1 MHHRCVLYRL
11 EKKKSRRERKRNML
25 SKVTTNDGIDNYH
38 HQQQI
43 IIGDLL
49 LHSEAK
55 IVVIP
60 VFIQSSPSISSTK
73 SNSSIIH
80 RSIPSSSGTNSSTT
94 IVSCD
99 LKNTSPV
106 KSSHPQSKTF
116 PSKNLRRMR
125 KAGLA
130 IVKELKTKVITPNY
144 TASRTVT
151 VNGIDENDDTNEQ
164 THL

>member
-1 MHHRCVLYRL
+1 
-11 EKKKSRRERKRNML
+11 ML
-25 SKVTTNDGIDNYH
+25 SKVTTNDGIDNHHYH
-38 HQQQI
+38 QQQQI

-49 LHSEAK
+49 LHSETK

-60 VFIQSSPSISSTK
+60 VSIQSSPSILSTK

-80 RSIPSSSGTNSSTT
+80 RSLPSSSGTNQSTT
-94 IVSCD
+94 MISCD
-99 LKNTSPV
+99 LRNTSPV
-106 KSSHPQSKTF
+106 KSSHSQSKTF
-116 PSKNLRRMR
+116 PTKKLRRMR

-144 TASRTVT
+144 TSSRTVT
-151 VNGIDENDDTNEQ
+151 VNGMEGEGDDHNEQ